1 MNSEFRVRP
10 NLPVGCFLAVYTGY
24 TVWYIFTKFS
34 NDVAGSICLIVALL
48 LFYAYF
54 LGCRPYKYV
63 IEKKTIFTYRRLLK
77 TKELDLMQCAT
88 VTDPVIKIT
97 KWSSMP
103 HAIEVYSDKNKRY
116 SFFPEDRVGFTGAV
130 LRENKRIHC
139 TVKDYTDIHRKL
151 AKKQRKEKRRN
162 QRDSEES

>member
-1 MNSEFRVRP
+1 MSSVFKVRP
-10 NLPVGCFLAVYTGY
+10 NLSVGCFLAVYAAYTGY
-24 TVWYIFTKFS
+24 YFVTSFS
-34 NDVAGSICLIVALL
+34 KDAAGSICLLVALA
-48 LFYAYF
+48 LFAAYF

-63 IEKKTIFTYRRLLK
+63 IEKKTVYTYRRLLK

-88 VTDPVIKIT
+88 ITDPVLKLT

-116 SFFPEDRVGFTGAV
+116 SFYPEDRVGFTGAV

-139 TVKDYTDIHRKL
+139 TVKDYTDIHRKF
-151 AKKQRKEKRRN
+151 AKKQRKERRN
-162 QRDSEES
+162 QRESIES